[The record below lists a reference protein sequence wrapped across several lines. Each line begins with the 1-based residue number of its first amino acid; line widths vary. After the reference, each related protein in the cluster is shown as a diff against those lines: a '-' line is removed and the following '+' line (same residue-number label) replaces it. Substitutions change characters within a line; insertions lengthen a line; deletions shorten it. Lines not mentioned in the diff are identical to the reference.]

1 MAISYDVVVFGGH
14 MKSVTNTKNNI
25 LLYLRGALTSV
36 SVSLIAILI
45 FALLIRVLGISDN
58 LIMPINQVIK
68 ITSIFVGVW
77 VALQHNKKQ
86 GIVRGLIIGV
96 LYTLI
101 AYLVF
106 SILSQ
111 SWTFNL
117 TTFYDLLFGA
127 LIGAICG
134 VIIVN
139 IKQH

>member
-1 MAISYDVVVFGGH
+1 
-14 MKSVTNTKNNI
+14 MKSLANAKNNVLI
-25 LLYLRGALTSV
+25 YLRGALTSV
-36 SVSLIAILI
+36 SVSLVAILV
-45 FALLIRVLGISDN
+45 FALLIRVFGISDN

-68 ITSIFVGVW
+68 ISSIFVGIF
-77 VALQHNKKQ
+77 VALRNNKER
-86 GIVRGLIIGV
+86 GIVRGLVIGV

-111 SWTFNL
+111 SWSFNL